1 MQVIS
6 HIERLGQ
13 HIIVL
18 HQENVIYYGTLQTT
32 TEHYVVLCSKIQPT
46 DVNSIKA
53 TMDMLDKKSS
63 PYSDRPF
70 FYGWRTYWR
79 EGPLPL
85 LPYGDRFRWHRKF
98 TASLA
103 VAPL

>member
-1 MQVIS
+1 MVNASHFIEIVPRMQVIS

-18 HQENVIYYGTLQTT
+18 
-32 TEHYVVLCSKIQPT
+32 
-46 DVNSIKA
+46 NSIKA
-53 TMDMLDKKSS
+53 IMDMLDKKSS

-79 EGPLPL
+79 EAPLPL